1 MRIRDWSSDVCSSD
15 LPDEPI
21 VYVNLGPSADT
32 PPSGMHTALSD
43 AYSGVLVPAPQFN
56 EGVLYWITR
65 LHTDMLAGLPGKL
78 FLGVMGVLF
87 AIAIVSGVVLYR
99 PFMAK
104 LAFGTVRLERSR
116 GVKWPDLPNMRT
128 EK

>member
-1 MRIRDWSSDVCSSD
+1 MPLFLGWY
-15 LPDEPI
+15 PDEPI

-32 PPSGMHTALSD
+32 PPSGMHTALFD

-78 FLGVMGVLF
+78 FLG
-87 AIAIVSGVVLYR
+87 
-99 PFMAK
+99 
-104 LAFGTVRLERSR
+104 RSEEHTSA
-116 GVKWPDLPNMRT
+116 LQSLMRISYAVFCLKKKQKQYT
-128 EK
+128 YHKP

>member
-1 MRIRDWSSDVCSSD
+1 MPLFLGWY
-15 LPDEPI
+15 PDEPI

-32 PPSGMHTALSD
+32 PPSGMHTALFD

-99 PFMAK
+99 PFIA
-104 LAFGTVRLERSR
+104 RSEEHTSE
-116 GVKWPDLPNMRT
+116 LQSLMRISYAVFCLKNT
-128 EK
+128 TL

>member
-32 PPSGMHTALSD
+32 PPSGMHTALFD

-87 AIAIVSGVVLYR
+87 AIAIVSEIGRASCRESVCQYV
-99 PFMAK
+99 
-104 LAFGTVRLERSR
+104 
-116 GVKWPDLPNMRT
+116 
-128 EK
+128 

>member
-32 PPSGMHTALSD
+32 PPSGMHTALFD

-78 FLGVMGVLF
+78 F
-87 AIAIVSGVVLYR
+87 
-99 PFMAK
+99 
-104 LAFGTVRLERSR
+104 RSEEHTSE
-116 GVKWPDLPNMRT
+116 LQSLMRT
-128 EK
+128 SYAVFCLKKKKSPRTISTADATIPLRFAS